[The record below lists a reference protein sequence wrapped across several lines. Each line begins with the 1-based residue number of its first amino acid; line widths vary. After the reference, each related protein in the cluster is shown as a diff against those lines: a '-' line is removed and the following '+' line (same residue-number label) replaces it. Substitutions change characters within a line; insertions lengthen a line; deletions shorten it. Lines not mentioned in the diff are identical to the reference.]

1 MGGGHH
7 FEYPK
12 WVWSPSGGW
21 WPKPQAWKR
30 NAGLYMVWVG
40 AASLYL
46 YTYAT
51 PRTVAYVRKPVPV
64 AESGESDSHH

>member
-21 WPKPQAWKR
+21 WPKPLAWKR
-30 NAGLYMVWVG
+30 NTAIFGCF
-40 AASLYL
+40 AALTSLYA

-51 PRTVAYVRKPVPV
+51 PRTVAYHRKAAPP
-64 AESGESDSHH
+64 ASEATGQGHH

>member
-21 WPKPQAWKR
+21 WPKPTAWKR
-30 NAGLYMVWVG
+30 NAGVFAFGLAMSATWLYK
-40 AASLYL
+40 
-46 YTYAT
+46 YAT
-51 PRTVAYVRKPVPV
+51 PRTVAYYPRKPP
-64 AESGESDSHH
+64 SSSNGHGHGH